1 MAHFAKFETDGLGA
15 QRINPDRVQ
24 RLAEYQSGD
33 GTPRTYVHFG
43 KDDWIVVHG
52 ALSEVAVKLST

>member
-1 MAHFAKFETDGLGA
+1 MAHFVKFETDGLGT

-24 RLAEYQSGD
+24 RLAVYQSDD
-33 GTPRTYVHFG
+33 GTPRTYVYFT

-52 ALSEVAVKLST
+52 ELSEVAVRLSS